1 MQCTSL
7 LLSPLAL
14 ITTSSSAI
22 IFQTVRI
29 GGRISCMGTKELQRA
44 LTLMITM
51 SERELRSS
59 TDMLS
64 GDIEKKVSLYSSKM
78 NLSCWR
84 LF

>member
-1 MQCTSL
+1 
-7 LLSPLAL
+7 
-14 ITTSSSAI
+14 
-22 IFQTVRI
+22 
-29 GGRISCMGTKELQRA
+29 
-44 LTLMITM
+44 M